1 MQGMNEGDDESSAEE
16 DKHKALIEKHKA
28 RYKDN
33 FSKLRELKAEI
44 ENIQQHMEKQRKVL
58 QKDFEDWYNL
68 MVRQVMS
75 PVETACREA
84 EKERERDPPEAA
96 LNPKP

>member
-1 MQGMNEGDDESSAEE
+1 MQGLNEGDDESSAEE

-75 PVETACREA
+75 PVKTACREA
-84 EKERERDPPEAA
+84 EKERERDPPEGF
-96 LNPKP
+96 